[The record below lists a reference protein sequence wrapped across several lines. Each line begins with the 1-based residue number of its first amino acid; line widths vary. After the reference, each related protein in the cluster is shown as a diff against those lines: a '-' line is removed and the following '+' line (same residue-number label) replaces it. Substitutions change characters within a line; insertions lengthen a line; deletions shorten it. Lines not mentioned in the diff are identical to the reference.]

1 MRRSPSAFALAA
13 LLLLVS
19 GCESLRS
26 TATVGESDRAPA
38 APVDRD
44 TTVAL
49 ILADTI
55 QTLERLAQSSPA
67 EQAEILAAGRAGF
80 ERAPLGS
87 AQLRYA
93 LELATPGHDAR
104 DPERARQLLRELAA
118 QPERLAP
125 VERAL
130 GLLELAQLE
139 RELGL
144 KAENDRL
151 QAADERDS
159 RERLAAA
166 SRRLQAELDEN
177 AKLRRQ
183 VEEAQAKLDAIAKI
197 ERNITERKSSNEVK
211 TP

>member
-1 MRRSPSAFALAA
+1 MRHSLAFLSLGAT
-13 LLLLVS
+13 LLLV
-19 GCESLRS
+19 GCASLAPTRS
-26 TATVGESDRAPA
+26 PEDTERAATP
-38 APVDRD
+38 PVDRD

-55 QTLERLAQSSPA
+55 QTLQRLAKASPA
-67 EQAEILAAGRAGF
+67 EQAEIVAAGRAAY

-87 AQLRYA
+87 AQLGYA

-125 VERAL
+125 AERAL

-159 RERLAAA
+159 RERLSAA
-166 SRRLQAELDEN
+166 SRRLQAEMDEN

-197 ERNITERKSSNEVK
+197 ERNITERKSTNEVK

>member
-1 MRRSPSAFALAA
+1 MPRRLHLLPFSAM
-13 LLLLVS
+13 LLLLGGCGSLLPSKSS
-19 GCESLRS
+19 GDAEQA
-26 TATVGESDRAPA
+26 ATP
-38 APVDRD
+38 PVDRD

-49 ILADTI
+49 LLADTI
-55 QTLERLAQSSPA
+55 QTVERLAQSSPA
-67 EQAEILAAGRAGF
+67 EQAEIVAAGRAGF

-93 LELATPGHDAR
+93 LELATPGLDAR

-151 QAADERDS
+151 QAADERDM
-159 RERLAAA
+159 RDRLAAA

-197 ERNITERKSSNEVK
+197 ERNITERKSTNEVK

>member
-1 MRRSPSAFALAA
+1 M
-13 LLLLVS
+13 LLLLGGCGSLLPSKSS
-19 GCESLRS
+19 GDAEQA
-26 TATVGESDRAPA
+26 ATP
-38 APVDRD
+38 PVDRD

-49 ILADTI
+49 LLADTI
-55 QTLERLAQSSPA
+55 QTVERLAQSSPA
-67 EQAEILAAGRAGF
+67 EQAEIVAAGRAGF

-93 LELATPGHDAR
+93 LELATPGLDAR

-151 QAADERDS
+151 QAADERDM
-159 RERLAAA
+159 RDRLAAA

-197 ERNITERKSSNEVK
+197 ERNITERKSTNEVK

>member
-1 MRRSPSAFALAA
+1 M
-13 LLLLVS
+13 
-19 GCESLRS
+19 
-26 TATVGESDRAPA
+26 
-38 APVDRD
+38 
-44 TTVAL
+44 
-49 ILADTI
+49 
-55 QTLERLAQSSPA
+55 ERLAQSSPA
-67 EQAEILAAGRAGF
+67 EQAEIVAAGRAGY
-80 ERAPLGS
+80 ERGPLGS

-125 VERAL
+125 AERAL

-159 RERLAAA
+159 RERTAAA
-166 SRRLQAELDEN
+166 SRRLQVELEEN

-183 VEEAQAKLDAIAKI
+183 VEEAQAKLDDIAKI
-197 ERNITERKSSNEVK
+197 ERNITERKSTNEVK

>member
-1 MRRSPSAFALAA
+1 MRPSLPQLALAA
-13 LLLLVS
+13 LLLLVG
-19 GCESLRS
+19 GCEALTPSKSSTDSDR
-26 TATVGESDRAPA
+26 TATP
-38 APVDRD
+38 PVDRE

-49 ILADTI
+49 VLADTI

-67 EQAEILAAGRAGF
+67 EQAEIVAAGRAGF

-159 RERLAAA
+159 RERTTAAT
-166 SRRLQAELDEN
+166 RRLQAEMEEN

-197 ERNITERKSSNEVK
+197 ERNITERKSTNEVK

>member
-1 MRRSPSAFALAA
+1 MPRRLQLLPFSA
-13 LLLLVS
+13 LLLLLG
-19 GCESLRS
+19 GCGSLLPS
-26 TATVGESDRAPA
+26 KSPGDAEQAVTP
-38 APVDRD
+38 PVDRD

-49 ILADTI
+49 LLADTI
-55 QTLERLAQSSPA
+55 QTVERLAQSSPA
-67 EQAEILAAGRAGF
+67 EQAEIVAAGRAGF

-93 LELATPGHDAR
+93 LELATPGLDAR

-151 QAADERDS
+151 QAADERDM
-159 RERLAAA
+159 RDRLAAA

-197 ERNITERKSSNEVK
+197 ERNITERKSTNEVK

>member
-1 MRRSPSAFALAA
+1 
-13 LLLLVS
+13 
-19 GCESLRS
+19 
-26 TATVGESDRAPA
+26 
-38 APVDRD
+38 
-44 TTVAL
+44 
-49 ILADTI
+49 
-55 QTLERLAQSSPA
+55 
-67 EQAEILAAGRAGF
+67 
-80 ERAPLGS
+80 LGS

-93 LELATPGHDAR
+93 LELATPGQDAR

-130 GLLELAQLE
+130 GLVELAQLE

-151 QAADERDS
+151 QATDVRDS
-159 RERLAAA
+159 RDRAAAA

-197 ERNITERKSSNEVK
+197 ERNITERKSTNEVK

>member
-1 MRRSPSAFALAA
+1 MRPRLYVLSLSAA
-13 LLLLVS
+13 LLLGGCGTLVPS
-19 GCESLRS
+19 KSSSDTEQA
-26 TATVGESDRAPA
+26 ATP
-38 APVDRD
+38 PVDRD

-55 QTLERLAQSSPA
+55 QTMERLAQSSPA
-67 EQAEILAAGRAGF
+67 EQAEIVAAGRAGF

-93 LELATPGHDAR
+93 LELATPGHVAR

-151 QAADERDS
+151 QAADERDT
-159 RERLAAA
+159 RDRVAAA

-197 ERNITERKSSNEVK
+197 ERNITERKSTNEVK

>member
-1 MRRSPSAFALAA
+1 MRHSPALLAVGLTLLLAA
-13 LLLLVS
+13 GCGSLAPTKLV
-19 GCESLRS
+19 
-26 TATVGESDRAPA
+26 ADADHAAAP
-38 APVDRD
+38 PVDRE

-67 EQAEILAAGRAGF
+67 EQAEIVAAGRAGY

-151 QAADERDS
+151 QAADQRDT
-159 RERLAAA
+159 RERLATA

-197 ERNITERKSSNEVK
+197 ERNITERKSTNEVK

>member
-1 MRRSPSAFALAA
+1 MRHRLYVFSLSAA
-13 LLLLVS
+13 LLLVGGCGTLVPSKRS
-19 GCESLRS
+19 GDTEQA
-26 TATVGESDRAPA
+26 ATP
-38 APVDRD
+38 PVDRD

-67 EQAEILAAGRAGF
+67 EQAEIVAAGRAGF

-151 QAADERDS
+151 QAADQRDT

-166 SRRLQAELDEN
+166 SRRLQIELDEN

-197 ERNITERKSSNEVK
+197 ERNITERKSTNEVK

>member
-1 MRRSPSAFALAA
+1 MRRSPAALALA
-13 LLLLVS
+13 TTLLLVS
-19 GCESLRS
+19 GCESLRPS
-26 TATVGESDRAPA
+26 AAVGESDHAPA

-151 QAADERDS
+151 QASDQRDS

-177 AKLRRQ
+177 AKLRHQ